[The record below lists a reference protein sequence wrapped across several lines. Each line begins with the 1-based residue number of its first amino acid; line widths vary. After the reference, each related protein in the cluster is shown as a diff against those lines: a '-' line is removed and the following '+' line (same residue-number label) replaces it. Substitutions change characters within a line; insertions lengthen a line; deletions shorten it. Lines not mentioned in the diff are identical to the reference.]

1 MFSTKGSSSYGKG
14 IASNLVTEEER
25 QKYNSGGRVGL
36 WNGSDYS
43 HPPVERIHTYDRPT
57 SFGEN
62 PQFYR
67 RLPPGTPVD
76 PTAMHKINPLDL
88 EDMYTRENL
97 YPKWEKSWKK
107 PKNWDELPQWE
118 GTDLLGPYMESEE
131 AEMMKLKEADPV
143 QFEKLYETWAEDE
156 YGAKK
161 RKQKEL
167 FESAGITSDFLDD
180 KPGLVSPDTGASTYA
195 RKAIDKGTFTEDTL
209 FGGKEPYTFEG
220 EEGDTES
227 LEEPIDESIRI
238 TELDPWTDPRSN
250 VEKLKDKLAK
260 DLGQA
265 KTRGKVAAAA
275 QGVKMASAL
284 LTEPTWAKAIGKAGS
299 QAPELVQAAY
309 APQEAAKKTERQ
321 FEMLEALQEQKGD
334 QALEKVFAEW
344 GQRKDVYEFLD
355 MNAKEAAEKS
365 QEFKKE
371 LMEINKDY
379 EHKPSSEK
387 FKLFLADKG
396 GDSFARAL
404 GLTAYGAGGT
414 NYIAAEWQTM
424 KPKKR
429 LELYDKNKGNV
440 IVDGQGHM
448 VFIDKDGKDYT
459 VTLKQLGLEDEGVTI
474 DIPAITGK
482 K

>member
-321 FEMLEALQEQKGD
+321 FEMLEALQEQKGG
-334 QALEKVFAEW
+334 QALTLQEAKDAGKLKQYEKLVEW
-344 GQRKDVYEFLD
+344 NRESDISKDQRAFNMWKIKEDTEMPIDQKFEALYLKNGNNSSTTIEAIKTFTPYEAVALD
-355 MNAKEAAEKS
+355 KT
-365 QEFKKE
+365 KKE
-371 LMEINKDY
+371 SKAQINKMLTKD
-379 EHKPSSEK
+379 HLGT
-387 FKLFLADKG
+387 FVVDKDNKVYVIG
-396 GDSFARAL
+396 
-404 GLTAYGAGGT
+404 
-414 NYIAAEWQTM
+414 M
-424 KPKKR
+424 KA
-429 LELYDKNKGNV
+429 GNV
-440 IVDGQGHM
+440 DLIE
-448 VFIDKDGKDYT
+448 T
-459 VTLKQLGLEDEGVTI
+459 VASKL
-474 DIPAITGK
+474 PWK
-482 K
+482 KGETADWSTFVKE